1 MRIRKKKWAEP
12 ELSVCDFF
20 VKNPDEHAGKWA
32 EAFPKKQPL
41 YLEIGCGKGG
51 FAGQIVKLFEENG
64 KTRDD
69 ITNLLLVNY
78 NVEQLDKII
87 TADDQ
92 IERLFINFCNPWPRA
107 RHKKRRLTFPRKLE
121 MYKTFLKKD
130 AEIRFKTD
138 DDELFEESV
147 EYFEQ
152 SGYEIKFITR
162 DLHASDVKDNIVTE
176 HERMFT
182 EEGKKIKY
190 LVAVQKTD

>member
-1 MRIRKKKWAEP
+1 
-12 ELSVCDFF
+12 
-20 VKNPDEHAGKWA
+20 
-32 EAFPKKQPL
+32 
-41 YLEIGCGKGG
+41 
-51 FAGQIVKLFEENG
+51 
-64 KTRDD
+64 
-69 ITNLLLVNY
+69 
-78 NVEQLDKII
+78 
-87 TADDQ
+87 
-92 IERLFINFCNPWPRA
+92 
-107 RHKKRRLTFPRKLE
+107 

-190 LVAVQKTD
+190 LIAVQKTD